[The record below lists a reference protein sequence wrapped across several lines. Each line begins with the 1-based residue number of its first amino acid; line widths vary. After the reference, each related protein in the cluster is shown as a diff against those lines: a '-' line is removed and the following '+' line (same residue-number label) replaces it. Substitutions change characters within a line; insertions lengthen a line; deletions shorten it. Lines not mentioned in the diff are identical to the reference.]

1 VRETTDTL
9 DAILSGPFQARV
21 IVDALLDEDVTF
33 PDLPVSDWELTGD
46 IERDLPTA
54 ADLTVTYSGK
64 DGTGLSPRGFLDV
77 LAPYGQQVNVLLECS
92 LRQYSETVQI
102 GRFRI
107 DSVPESS
114 DSYFQFAG
122 KTLVAGSQVQVG
134 AVDLLLGVQKNGF
147 RWPAP
152 PAIPASSW
160 AELQRLTGLPVSP
173 SLDDRATPAGLIYQ
187 PKTGGRLEAVQ
198 QLSSWLGGVGVVNSF
213 GEFTVV
219 PFEPGDVVLELGRGK
234 VVTPPQAISTDG
246 LTNWVVGTYQED
258 DGTPIYA
265 EDWVRTGP
273 LRADGP
279 LGPWIT
285 QAESDDSIK
294 TQSAADA
301 RVTQLLQRSLA
312 TQTYRVEVSCR
323 LNPLVENGDVVK
335 VNTIDGRSIIGRTVN
350 WKITRGKA
358 LMNLTLD
365 VARDAPAA

>member
-1 VRETTDTL
+1 VRESNPTL
-9 DAILSGPFQARV
+9 DAILSGPFQTRL

-33 PDLPVSDWELTGD
+33 PDLPVTGWELTGD

-54 ADLTVTYSGK
+54 ADLTVTYNGK

-77 LAPYGQQVNVLLECS
+77 LAPYGQQVNVVLECS
-92 LRQYSETVQI
+92 LRQFSETVQI

-122 KTLVAGSQVQVG
+122 KTLVAGSQVKVG
-134 AVDLLLGVQKNGF
+134 AVDLLLGAKKDGF
-147 RWPAP
+147 RWPEP
-152 PAIPASSW
+152 PARTSAW
-160 AELQRLTGLPVSP
+160 DELQRLTGLPVAP
-173 SLDDRATPAGLIYQ
+173 SLDDRPPPAGLIYQ
-187 PKTGGRLEAVQ
+187 PKDGGRLEAVQ

-246 LTNWVVGTYQED
+246 LTNWIVGTYQAD

-279 LGPWIT
+279 LGRWIT

-294 TQSAADA
+294 TQAAADA
-301 RVTQLLQRSLA
+301 RVKQLLQRSLA
-312 TQTYRVEVSCR
+312 TQTYRVELSCR
-323 LNPLVENGDVVK
+323 LNPLIENGDVVK
-335 VNTIDGRSIIGRTVN
+335 VTTIDGRSIIGRTVN
-350 WKITRGKA
+350 WKIAKGTA

-365 VARDAPAA
+365 VARDVPAA